1 MKLKFN
7 ILSFVLTFGMMAV
20 SCSDSSDW
28 APGPEDNDCG
38 VSAYFPSQSSY
49 RYIYG
54 ADEKP
59 ENMNIVVTVKRV
71 DTADAVSVPVEV
83 STSCEGFSVPAT
95 VDFAAGESESSI
107 IVSCKDI
114 PQGEMQN
121 ITLTLAQNETD
132 IYGPGVTSLS
142 LEAIISEW
150 KLISDNVT
158 YYYMDADGKKAY
170 PNTYGEMY
178 HLEGTYMFR
187 LTDFFASGLEMPFE
201 MPSSEKSYFVP
212 SGNYDIYANT
222 YPEDAY
228 ECWYLYDEATSSYPA
243 PWIPGGDQNQ
253 LAIEYA
259 LFYGTIDY
267 CNITMLENRDR
278 LYGYGNFTVNYG
290 LSDGS
295 WSSWGYNQIDFN
307 LKYNPFK

>member
-1 MKLKFN
+1 
-7 ILSFVLTFGMMAV
+7 
-20 SCSDSSDW
+20 
-28 APGPEDNDCG
+28 
-38 VSAYFPSQSSY
+38 
-49 RYIYG
+49 
-54 ADEKP
+54 
-59 ENMNIVVTVKRV
+59 
-71 DTADAVSVPVEV
+71 
-83 STSCEGFSVPAT
+83 
-95 VDFAAGESESSI
+95 
-107 IVSCKDI
+107 
-114 PQGEMQN
+114 
-121 ITLTLAQNETD
+121 
-132 IYGPGVTSLS
+132 
-142 LEAIISEW
+142 
-150 KLISDNVT
+150 
-158 YYYMDADGKKAY
+158 MDADGKKAY